1 MEQKTEKKPKLWLAI
16 LVAIG
21 LGLAGCLL
29 WGLLYY
35 LGYMAWIAAYLVVF
49 GAAWGYQK
57 FNLKLDKKGY
67 FIISAIAVIEIAL
80 TMLITL
86 VIVVM
91 TTLGTGFFDSFALLP
106 QLFEAIPE
114 LTGAVITDTVLSIVF
129 IALGLLTYFFTEKKK
144 AKQASEIAKP
154 LDVSNPETSA
164 EPKSEQPKAK
174 DTKETSKNTATET
187 KEEKPEEQKTEK

>member
-91 TTLGTGFFDSFALLP
+91 SAAGTGFFDSFALLSS
-106 QLFEAIPE
+106 LFAGNAE
-114 LTGAVITDTVLSIVF
+114 LTGTIIADAVLSLVF

-144 AKQASEIAKP
+144 AKQASEVEKQLEINKTEQNSESKP
-154 LDVSNPETSA
+154 VETESKPV
-164 EPKSEQPKAK
+164 ETKEEKSEQPK
-174 DTKETSKNTATET
+174 
-187 KEEKPEEQKTEK
+187 TEK